1 MTCSVQ
7 DVQQLNFNTV
17 LKLFVHHITTG
28 EGNSEDAVIIL
39 QQQQGEGWAEV
50 FNPFQ

>member
-1 MTCSVQ
+1 MDDLHEVLMTARCFYFNSV
-7 DVQQLNFNTV
+7 LI
-17 LKLFVHHITTG
+17 VHHVTTG

-50 FNPFQ
+50 F

>member
-1 MTCSVQ
+1 MYF
-7 DVQQLNFNTV
+7 DTV
-17 LKLFVHHITTG
+17 LETTVHHVAIHVTG

-50 FNPFQ
+50 WKPIQ